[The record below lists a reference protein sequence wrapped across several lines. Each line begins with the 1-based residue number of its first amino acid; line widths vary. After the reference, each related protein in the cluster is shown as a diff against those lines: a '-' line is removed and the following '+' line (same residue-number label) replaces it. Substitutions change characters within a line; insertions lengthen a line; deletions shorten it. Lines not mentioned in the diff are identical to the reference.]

1 MAVTMSK
8 TVKSLRNARLRA
20 EAGLLYVGHPIGIS
34 IEELHKDPRFSE
46 LSVRTLFRWAQVDRW
61 VERRV
66 SFIEEWK
73 AEARKRLAGQL
84 AQARLDELDLLAEI
98 ASSGLQKIREDAVA
112 PKSLEGLMRATVEA
126 LKYKDELRQRIGE
139 TVIEEAGSTNTV
151 AKELPKDMTEEA
163 AAAAARA
170 ALVARRQGPPM
181 ASLPAPMVVDIGDA
195 IGDLE
200 DEVVDLRSETSDLGE
215 GGGGEDSAGSDY
227 GTSNEG

>member
-1 MAVTMSK
+1 MSK
-8 TVKSLRNARLRA
+8 AVKSLRNARLRA
-20 EAGLLYVGHPIGIS
+20 EAGLIYVGHPIGIS
-34 IEELHKDPRFSE
+34 IEELHKDPRFTE
-46 LSVRTLFRWAQVDRW
+46 LSLRTLFRWAQIDRW

-126 LKYKDELRQRIGE
+126 LKYKDDLRQRIGE
-139 TVIEEAGSTNTV
+139 TVIEEAGTSSTL

-170 ALVARRQGPPM
+170 ALVARRQGAPM
-181 ASLPAPMVVDIGDA
+181 ASLPAPVVLDINDA
-195 IGDLE
+195 VGDLE
-200 DEVVDLRSETSDLGE
+200 DEASDLRSETSDFGE
-215 GGGGEDSAGSDY
+215 RGGGEDSADRSDRDQD
-227 GTSNEG
+227 EG